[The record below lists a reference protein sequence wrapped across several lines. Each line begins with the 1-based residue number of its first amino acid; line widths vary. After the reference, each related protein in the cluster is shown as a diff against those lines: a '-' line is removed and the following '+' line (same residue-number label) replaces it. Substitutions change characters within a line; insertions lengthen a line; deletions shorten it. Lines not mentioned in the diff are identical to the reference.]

1 MLMLQVCWYLEV
13 VAVGRQTYN
22 VRGRLYQREAKSGPE
37 AASEHVVL
45 DPEVLQQSIL
55 FLFNLVNLVQLVQF
69 C

>member
-55 FLFNLVNLVQLVQF
+55 F
-69 C
+69 